1 MQTERARAEMPH
13 ASRLATRTI
22 APRLV
27 AWRNYH
33 TSDEMSD
40 KSNHSRSRAVPS
52 SRLARMGRMGGL
64 ATGLAGGVAWGGARA
79 LARGERPRMDKLLLT
94 PGNLTRV
101 ADKLSEM
108 RGAAMKL
115 GQLLSMETGDMLPPE
130 LADILGRLRQD
141 AHFMPPK
148 QLKTV
153 LETAYGGDFR
163 TKFRGFDTRP
173 LAAASIGQVH
183 RATAADGQALAIK
196 LQYPGVRAAID
207 SDLDNVAALIRWS
220 GLMPEGLD
228 MAPLMEEARR
238 QLHEEADYDRE
249 GRYLARFGALL
260 ADDDRFAVPRYRED
274 LSGPDALAMSFEA
287 AEPIETLAD
296 APKPM
301 RDRVISALI
310 ELTLRELFEF
320 RLMQT
325 DPNFANYRWRP
336 ETGQVVL
343 LDFGASREISEEVS
357 EGHRA
362 LMIAGVQRDRE
373 ATMAALER
381 LNFIKPDL
389 ADHHRD
395 TILDMAE
402 IGFDSMS
409 GPFEFAGNDLADKM
423 RRRGMEIGT
432 ERELWHIPPAETLFL
447 QRKMGGLYLLGTRI
461 GARVDLPTLMARYM

>member
-1 MQTERARAEMPH
+1 
-13 ASRLATRTI
+13 
-22 APRLV
+22 
-27 AWRNYH
+27 
-33 TSDEMSD
+33 MSHD
-40 KSNHSRSRAVPS
+40 LPPSKSRAVPS
-52 SRLARMGRMGGL
+52 SRLARLGRMGGL
-64 ATGLAGGVAWGGARA
+64 AGGLAGGVAWGGARA
-79 LARGERPRMDKLLLT
+79 LARGERPRIDKLVLT
-94 PGNLTRV
+94 PGNLSRI

-130 LADILGRLRQD
+130 LSDILARLRSD

-153 LETAYGGDFR
+153 LETAYGADFR

-183 RATAADGQALAIK
+183 RATASDGQTLAIK
-196 LQYPGVRAAID
+196 LQYPGVRNAID

-228 MAPLMEEARR
+228 MTPLMEEARR

-249 GRYLARFGALL
+249 GHYLARFGALL
-260 ADDDRFAVPRYRED
+260 ADDDRFVVPEYRAD
-274 LSGPDALAMSFEA
+274 FSGPDALAMSYEA

-296 APKPM
+296 APKPV
-301 RDRVISALI
+301 RDRVISAMI
-310 ELTLRELFEF
+310 DLTLRELFEF

-336 ETGQVVL
+336 ETEQVVL
-343 LDFGASREISEEVS
+343 LDFGASREISAEVS

-362 LMIAGVQRDRE
+362 LMTAGVARDRDG
-373 ATMAALER
+373 TMAALER
-381 LNFIKPDL
+381 MSFIKPGL
-389 ADHHRD
+389 SERHRE

-402 IGFDSMS
+402 IGFDTMS
-409 GPFEFAGNDLADKM
+409 APFEFEGNDLSDKM
-423 RRRGMEIGT
+423 RKRGMEIGT

-447 QRKMGGLYLLGTRI
+447 QRKMGGLYLLATRI
-461 GARVDLPTLMARYM
+461 GARVDLPSLMARYS